1 MEEEID
7 LRPYL
12 EALFKRW
19 YWIVGVAIVAGV
31 ASFVLSSL
39 LPPTYEATALIVVT
53 SPQQVVLYSL
63 TQDTFDPNFSSVDE
77 AMPLLRSYPELAI
90 SDEIMQQLLSNLDLP
105 TLEIEGVDELRRILQ
120 AESGDDPS
128 LLRLTAQY
136 KDAQTATTI
145 ANTWAALFVPWV
157 NNTYGVIN
165 DQRLRFFEMQLSNVI
180 NDVEQAESELISFQ
194 ATNRAVLLQNSLDS
208 HTGTLADLLDEQQ
221 VLKLLL
227 RDTEQ
232 LKTQLISFGD
242 NDEVNLAYQLTA
254 LNLQLRTF
262 NAEIPTGLQ
271 LQLEPEATLTGNNRE
286 EQLNFL
292 NTLLNSL
299 IERQTQIEGELTTL
313 EPQILTLQ
321 QELQTAV
328 TEEQRLQ
335 RSLAEVQETYT
346 ALARRV
352 DSERISTNDTSGG
365 VSLASNSAVPQK
377 PIAPRIFVN
386 VIVVCLF
393 SVLLA
398 SGLIIVRQFLNQ

>member
-19 YWIVGVAIVAGV
+19 YWIVGVALVAGV
-31 ASFVLSSL
+31 AALVLSSL
-39 LPPTYEATALIVVT
+39 LPPTYEATALVVVT

-77 AMPLLRSYPELAI
+77 AMPLLRSYPELAT
-90 SDEIMQQLLSNLDLP
+90 SDEIMQQLLNNLDLP
-105 TLEIEGVDELRRILQ
+105 ASEIEGVDELRRILQ
-120 AESGDDPS
+120 AEAGDDPS

-136 KDAQTATTI
+136 DDAQTAADI

-165 DQRLRFFEMQLSNVI
+165 DQRLRFFEMQLSNVT
-180 NDVEQAESELISFQ
+180 NDVEQAELELITFQ
-194 ATNRAVLLQNSLDS
+194 ATNRAVLLQNSLNS
-208 HTGTLADLLDEQQ
+208 HTDTLADLLDEQQ
-221 VLKLLL
+221 VLILLL

-232 LKTQLISFGD
+232 LKTQLTSFGE

-262 NAEIPTGLQ
+262 NAEIPTGVQ
-271 LQLEPEATLTGNNRE
+271 LQLEPEATLTGNNRQ

-292 NTLLNSL
+292 NTLQNSL

-313 EPQILTLQ
+313 EPKILTLQ

-335 RSLAEVQETYT
+335 RSLTKVQETYT

-352 DSERISTNDTSGG
+352 DAERISTNDTSGG
-365 VSLASNSAVPQK
+365 VSLASNSAEPQK
-377 PIAPRIFVN
+377 PVAPRIFVN

-393 SVLLA
+393 SLLLTT
-398 SGLIIVRQFLNQ
+398 GLIIVREFLNQ

>member
-19 YWIVGVAIVAGV
+19 YWIVGVALAAGI
-31 ASFVLSSL
+31 AAFVLSSL
-39 LPPTYEATALIVVT
+39 LPPTYEATALVVVT

-77 AMPLLRSYPELAI
+77 AMPLLRSYPELAT
-90 SDEIMQQLLSNLDLP
+90 SDEIMQQLLNHLDLP
-105 TLEIEGVDELRRILQ
+105 ISEIEGVDELRRILQ
-120 AESGDDPS
+120 AEAGDDPS

-136 KDAQTATTI
+136 DDAQTAADI

-165 DQRLRFFEMQLSNVI
+165 DQRLRFFEMQLSNVT
-180 NDVEQAESELISFQ
+180 NDVEQAELELITFQ
-194 ATNRAVLLQNSLDS
+194 ATNRAVLLQNSLNS
-208 HTGTLADLLDEQQ
+208 HTDTLANLLDEQQ
-221 VLKLLL
+221 ILILLL

-232 LKTQLISFGD
+232 LKMQLTSFGE

-262 NAEIPTGLQ
+262 NAEIPTGVQ

-292 NTLLNSL
+292 NTLQNSL

-313 EPQILTLQ
+313 EPKILTLQ

-335 RSLAEVQETYT
+335 RSLTKVQETYT

-352 DSERISTNDTSGG
+352 DAERISTNDTSGG
-365 VSLASNSAVPQK
+365 VSLASNSAKPQK
-377 PIAPRIFVN
+377 PVAPRIFVN

-393 SVLLA
+393 SLLLTT
-398 SGLIIVRQFLNQ
+398 GLIIVREFLNQ